1 MTDTLLERAQTAPLP
16 EIVSQALSNDTLARL
31 LDQSLDCIK
40 LISPDGKLRYMN
52 RNGLCA
58 MEIDTA
64 PAVLGRDWVDLW
76 PAETKPVLLDALD
89 RAAQGEA
96 VRFEAY
102 CPTAKGTPRWWD
114 VSVSTIRN
122 EHGEVSGFLSTSR
135 DVSEARRA
143 MEVAEIASAEMRH
156 RLKNSYAMVA
166 GLLSSLARGLP
177 EREEFASEVQTR
189 LAALGV
195 AQTLFASREN
205 APCELA
211 LLLPALLDPFGHGD
225 CAVTATVSGDV
236 SVEQGVADALA
247 LVIGELSV
255 NSSKHGALSSAGTI
269 RVTAEP
275 HGSNVELCW
284 SERSDRPVAAHHRDG
299 GQGLR
304 LMQRILKARHGEI
317 TLEWQDFG
325 LDARIRVPASGS
337 EANGA

>member
-1 MTDTLLERAQTAPLP
+1 M
-16 EIVSQALSNDTLARL
+16 SNDTLATL
-31 LDQSLDCIK
+31 LEQSVDCIK
-40 LISPDGKLRYMN
+40 FISLDGTVQYMN

-58 MEIDTA
+58 MEIDDSA
-64 PAVLGRDWVDLW
+64 AVIGRMWHELW
-76 PAETKPVLLDALD
+76 PTE
-89 RAAQGEA
+89 AQSMIRNSLIQASAGEA
-96 VRFEAY
+96 VRFDAF
-102 CPTAKGTPRWWD
+102 CPSAKGTPRWWD

-122 EHGEVSGFLSTSR
+122 EDGKVSGFLSTSR

-143 MEVAEIASAEMRH
+143 KEVAEIASAEMRH

-177 EREEFASEVQTR
+177 EREEFAAEVQTR

-225 CAVTATVSGDV
+225 CTVTATVTGDV

-247 LVIGELSV
+247 LVIGELAV
-255 NSSKHGALSSAGTI
+255 NSSKHGALSSTGAI
-269 RVTAEP
+269 RVTAEAQGP
-275 HGSNVELCW
+275 DIELCW
-284 SERSDRPVAAHHRDG
+284 SERSDRAVAAHHRDG

-317 TLEWQDFG
+317 SLEWQEFG
-325 LDARIRVPASGS
+325 LDARFRVPASTGDTDATS
-337 EANGA
+337 IG